1 MRCPFCITNHTK
13 VIDKRDI
20 EDSGI
25 TRRRRECLNCG
36 KRFTT
41 YEKIDMTDLMVIKKE
56 GRREPFDTEK
66 LKRGI
71 MRACEKRPINMHQID
86 GVVNELE
93 DILRKQNLSEIPSEK
108 IGEYVIS
115 RLQKLDKVACIRF
128 ASVYK
133 SFQNITEFEEAVKE
147 LLQSSN

>member
-1 MRCPFCITNHTK
+1 MRCPFCKENHTK

-25 TRRRRECLNCG
+25 IRRRRECLICA

-41 YEKIDMTDLMVIKKE
+41 YEKLDMTDLMVVKKD
-56 GRREPFDTEK
+56 GRSEPFDAEK

-86 GVVNELE
+86 SLVEEVE
-93 DILRKQNLSEIPSEK
+93 DTLRKQNLSEIPSEK
-108 IGEYVIS
+108 IGEYVIAH
-115 RLQKLDKVACIRF
+115 LQKLDKVACIRF

-133 SFQNITEFEEAVKE
+133 SFQNVSEFEEAVRD
-147 LLQSSN
+147 LLQINI